1 MDINIKNICNT
12 KNQIND
18 LLQDIFTE
26 YNRMNDCRIMAT
38 VDSHK
43 EMKHMSENINS
54 LEYSNKEKENE
65 IRLLKKTNHEYGIM
79 INDLQSKFEI
89 AEEDRQEDNKFDM
102 LRIQAKEISEKG
114 REIDRLNGLLNHFK
128 NKDTKIDK
136 ILKSVTSPK
145 SQDIEVD
152 VKVDDVKVDDVNLE
166 TGEENPNFI
175 YPNECPPS
183 PGGSDDGLDISVE
196 DKSVEDKSVENKSVE
211 DLSVEDKSV
220 ENKSVEDK
228 LVDDKSV
235 DDKSVDDKSVE
246 DKLVENKLVEDK
258 LVEDKSVEDKSSLDK
273 GKLLKVTSKGVKYF
287 AHENENPQQ
296 LYEFNDDK
304 LCEKIVGTRTKNEKG
319 KYKVQLFDLKS

>member
-38 VDSHK
+38 VESHK
-43 EMKHMSENINS
+43 EMKHMSETINS
-54 LEYSNKEKENE
+54 LEDSNKEKENE

-114 REIDRLNGLLNHFK
+114 REIDRLNGLINHFK

-145 SQDIEVD
+145 SQDIEVDD

-196 DKSVEDKSVENKSVE
+196 NKSVEDKSVDDKSVEDKSVE
-211 DLSVEDKSV
+211 
-220 ENKSVEDK
+220 
-228 LVDDKSV
+228 DKSV

-246 DKLVENKLVEDK
+246 DKS
-258 LVEDKSVEDKSSLDK
+258 VEDKSVDIKSSLDK

>member
-1 MDINIKNICNT
+1 MDINIKNMCNT

-38 VDSHK
+38 VESHK
-43 EMKHMSENINS
+43 EMKHMSETINS
-54 LEYSNKEKENE
+54 LEDSNKEKENE

-114 REIDRLNGLLNHFK
+114 REIDRLNGLINHFK

-145 SQDIEVD
+145 SQDIE
-152 VKVDDVKVDDVNLE
+152 VDDVKVDDVNLE

-196 DKSVEDKSVENKSVE
+196 NKSVEDKSVDDKSVEDKSVE
-211 DLSVEDKSV
+211 
-220 ENKSVEDK
+220 
-228 LVDDKSV
+228 DKSV

-246 DKLVENKLVEDK
+246 DKS
-258 LVEDKSVEDKSSLDK
+258 VEDKSVDIKSSLDK